1 MRRRVAP
8 RPPREGDQLV
18 PVSHRLVPEQDT
30 RPRLESD
37 PSLSRV
43 MTDGP
48 TGSMP
53 RLGPW
58 PPSRAETEHERRTKR
73 FHRDESDAPRLA
85 RSRPGSLSRRTNWE
99 RPRHGDA
106 DLRFARRRGSRLRF
120 TRMIA
125 APRRRGCTPRSHL
138 IAFPGVPGWLGMRL
152 TRRTSMK
159 KWGPVALAV
168 ALSLGFATPSYGA
181 GGKKELLQMYT
192 AKVDRAA
199 IARLAREG
207 YDVSAAKQVEG
218 GVRVDLVL
226 TSRER
231 DRLKAE
237 GVALSLLR
245 NRAGLTVQQQAAAQ
259 SAYGFNVW
267 RSYDEPGGIRD
278 QLYAIAQRNPSIVK
292 LIRTGTSIQGR
303 EILALKV

>member
-85 RSRPGSLSRRTNWE
+85 RSRPGSDDEQARRVGLLLLGKAAVLAHRFE
-99 RPRHGDA
+99 RP
-106 DLRFARRRGSRLRF
+106 L
-120 TRMIA
+120 A
-125 APRRRGCTPRSHL
+125 AELDEEREC
-138 IAFPGVPGWLGMRL
+138 
-152 TRRTSMK
+152 
-159 KWGPVALAV
+159 
-168 ALSLGFATPSYGA
+168 
-181 GGKKELLQMYT
+181 LLQ
-192 AKVDRAA
+192 
-199 IARLAREG
+199 
-207 YDVSAAKQVEG
+207 
-218 GVRVDLVL
+218 
-226 TSRER
+226 
-231 DRLKAE
+231 
-237 GVALSLLR
+237 
-245 NRAGLTVQQQAAAQ
+245 AQ
-259 SAYGFNVW
+259 
-267 RSYDEPGGIRD
+267 
-278 QLYAIAQRNPSIVK
+278 
-292 LIRTGTSIQGR
+292 
-303 EILALKV
+303 